1 MKDNL
6 YDTPPMGYT
15 RVGTKKGW
23 AVPAKTPQS
32 GKLSKIR
39 QENEE
44 LKDRLAQLEELVGS
58 IIDNKGNK

>member
-6 YDTPPMGYT
+6 YDTPPPGYT

-32 GKLSKIR
+32 GKLAKIK

-44 LKDRLAQLEELVGS
+44 LKHRLTQLEELVKN
-58 IIDNKGNK
+58 IIK

>member
-6 YDTPPMGYT
+6 YDNPPIGYT
-15 RVGTKKGW
+15 RAGTKKGW

-32 GKLSKIR
+32 GKLAKIK

-58 IIDNKGNK
+58 IIDKKGKK